1 MRYNSSNIRN
11 IAVLGHQSSGKTSLC
26 EALYQT
32 ANKLQTKGSIEKKN
46 TISDY
51 LPEEQKRLSSISTSL
66 IPFDY
71 EGYRM
76 NLLDIPG
83 NDDFI
88 SEVLSVTRVVKG
100 AILVVDASSGVQVGT
115 MRHWEL
121 LRKRN
126 IPTIIYVNKMDK
138 ENVDFEKVLDEI
150 RTKLGKIAIPFC
162 YPLGHDNNFDGF
174 VNVVDLKARIFNGK
188 ECVDAEIYEDKRAI
202 VMEHHNT
209 ICEEVAKT
217 DDELLEKFF
226 SDIPLEREEIRVGLR
241 KGVLSGEL
249 VPILVGSAQKN
260 IGLHTMLSMFID
272 YMPNP
277 SDLKAYE
284 GHKVDGTP
292 DARKTSEEEPFSA
305 YIFKTTCDPYAGT
318 ISYLKVLS
326 GVLRNGDE
334 VYSPNSDK
342 VEKVS
347 SLFYMVGKTQVP
359 VDEVGAGDIVCVSRL
374 GDFKSGDTLCDPKKV
389 IVYDGVK
396 YPTAV
401 IYKGMICK
409 SRDEE
414 GKLMGILQKLQIE
427 DPAIAFKRN
436 VETKQFLLGALST
449 THIDFIVEKLK
460 SNYRIDL
467 TLEEEKTVYR
477 ESITGSADAEGRYVK
492 QSGGSG
498 FYGIVTMHFEPC
510 EESKFEETIFGGAV
524 PKNYFPAV
532 EKGFFEALN
541 QGLLAGFPV
550 IGVKGVLTDGKYHN
564 VDSNELS
571 FKMAAILA
579 FKEAYMKCK
588 PVILEP
594 IVRATISV
602 NQDFIG
608 AVLSDL
614 NSRRGRVQS
623 IDEGEHDRQ
632 EITALVPESE
642 IKDYATK
649 LKALTQGTGFFTREF
664 ESYERLP
671 RELQDK
677 VIKENSLL
685 NK

>member
-26 EALYQT
+26 ESLYQT
-32 ANKLQTKGSIEKKN
+32 ANKLQAKGSVEKKN
-46 TISDY
+46 TISDF
-51 LPEEQKRLSSISTSL
+51 LPEEQKRLSSVSTSI
-66 IPFDY
+66 IPLDY
-71 EGYRM
+71 EGHRI

-100 AILVVDASSGVQVGT
+100 AVLVIDASSSVQVGT
-115 MRHWEL
+115 IRHWEL

-126 IPTIIYVNKMDK
+126 IPTIIYINKMDK
-138 ENVDFEKVLDEI
+138 ENVKFDEILNDI
-150 RTKLGKIAIPFC
+150 RTKLGKNAIPFC

-174 VNVVDLKARIFNGK
+174 VNVVDLKARVFNGK
-188 ECVDAEIYEDKRAI
+188 ECVDAEIYEDKRSI
-202 VMEHHNT
+202 IMEHHNT

-226 SDIPLEREEIRVGLR
+226 SDIPLTRDEIRTGLR

-249 VPILVGSAQKN
+249 IPVLVGSALKN

-272 YMPNP
+272 YLPNP
-277 SDLKAYE
+277 SDLKPYE
-284 GHKVDGTP
+284 GKKLDGTV
-292 DARKTSEEEPFSA
+292 DSRKTTEDEPFSG

-318 ISYLKVLS
+318 ISYIKVLS
-326 GVLRNGDE
+326 GALKVGDDI
-334 VYSPNSDK
+334 YCPNNDK
-342 VEKVS
+342 TEKINA
-347 SLFYMVGKTQVP
+347 LFYLTGKTQTP
-359 VDEVGAGDIVCVSRL
+359 VDEVGAGDIVCISRL
-374 GDFKSGDTLCDPKKV
+374 NDFKSGYTLCDPKKA
-389 IVYDGVK
+389 IVFEGTK

-401 IYKGMICK
+401 LYKGMICK

-414 GKLMGILQKLQIE
+414 SKLMGVLQKLQIE
-427 DPAIAFKRN
+427 DPAIDFKRN

-449 THIDFIVEKLK
+449 THIDYIVEKLK
-460 SNYRIDL
+460 NNYRIDI

-477 ESITGSADAEGRYVK
+477 ESITGSSEAEGRYVK

-498 FYGIVTMHFEPC
+498 FYGIVTMKFEPSD
-510 EESKFEETIFGGAV
+510 ESKFEETIFGGAV

-550 IGVKGVLTDGKYHN
+550 IGVKGTLTDGKYHN

-594 IVRATISV
+594 IVKVTISV
-602 NQDFIG
+602 NQEFIG

-649 LKALTQGTGFFTREF
+649 LKALTQGTAFFTREF

-671 RELQDK
+671 DMLKDK
-677 VIKENSLL
+677 VIRENSLL

>member
-1 MRYNSSNIRN
+1 MRYNSSSIRN
-11 IAVLGHQSSGKTSLC
+11 IAVLGHQSSGKTTLC

-32 ANKLQTKGSIEKKN
+32 ANKLQTKGSVEKKT
-46 TISDY
+46 TISDF
-51 LPEEQKRLSSISTSL
+51 LPEEQKRLSSISTAIVPL
-66 IPFDY
+66 DY
-71 EGYRM
+71 EGHRI

-100 AILVVDASSGVQVGT
+100 AVLVIDAASSVQVGT
-115 MRHWEL
+115 VRHWEL

-126 IPTIIYVNKMDK
+126 IPTIIYINKMDK
-138 ENVDFEKVLDEI
+138 ENVKFDEILDDI
-150 RTKLGKIAIPFC
+150 RTKLGKNAVPFC

-226 SDIPLEREEIRVGLR
+226 SDIPLTREEIRVGLR
-241 KGVLSGEL
+241 KGVLAGEL
-249 VPILVGSAQKN
+249 IPVLVGSANKN

-272 YMPNP
+272 YLPNP

-284 GHKVDGTP
+284 GKKLDGSVDC
-292 DARKTSEEEPFSA
+292 RKTSEEEPFSA

-326 GVLRNGDE
+326 GTLRNGDD
-334 VYSPNSDK
+334 VYCPNSDK
-342 VEKVS
+342 TEKIN
-347 SLFYMVGKTQVP
+347 SLFYLTGKTQNP

-374 GDFKSGDTLCDPKKV
+374 GDFKSGYTLCDAKHP
-389 IVYDGVK
+389 IVYDGTK

-401 IYKGMICK
+401 LYKGMICK

-427 DPAIAFKRN
+427 DPAIDFKRN

-460 SNYRIDL
+460 NNYRIDL

-477 ESITGSADAEGRYVK
+477 ESITGSAEAEGRYVK

-498 FYGIVTMHFEPC
+498 FYGIVTMRFEPS
-510 EESKFEETIFGGAV
+510 EDSKFEETIFGGAV

-550 IGVKGVLTDGKYHN
+550 IGVKATLTDGKYHN

-579 FKEAYMKCK
+579 FKEAYMKCR

-602 NQDFIG
+602 NQEFIG

-623 IDEGEHDRQ
+623 IDEGERDRQ

-649 LKALTQGTGFFTREF
+649 LKALTQGTAFFTREF
-664 ESYERLP
+664 ECYERLP
-671 RELQDK
+671 DMLKDK
-677 VIKENSLL
+677 VIRENSLL